1 MPMNIYTKKDSF
13 RGFFAT
19 SVLNTNLP
27 LYLSNLS
34 NNILFYTVL
43 YI

>member
-1 MPMNIYTKKDSF
+1 MPMNTYTRKDSF

-27 LYLSNLS
+27 LYLLNLS
-34 NNILFYTVL
+34 NNILLYTVL
-43 YI
+43 YV